1 MCDTRKNLSLHAIM
15 RFQWWDGSTAS
26 SIKSVVTEDFN
37 FFVANLKN
45 VFYLIYFIDTFLV
58 GKSSN
63 FAIVVARLIVDAKDH
78 GIQMFIVQLR
88 DLNTHQPLPGV
99 FCNIFYIVL

>member
-1 MCDTRKNLSLHAIM
+1 MTSQWVERTWIHTGGYG
-15 RFQWWDGSTAS
+15 RFRG
-26 SIKSVVTEDFN
+26 N
-37 FFVANLKN
+37 GLKN
-45 VFYLIYFIDTFLV
+45 FFYLIYFIDTFLV